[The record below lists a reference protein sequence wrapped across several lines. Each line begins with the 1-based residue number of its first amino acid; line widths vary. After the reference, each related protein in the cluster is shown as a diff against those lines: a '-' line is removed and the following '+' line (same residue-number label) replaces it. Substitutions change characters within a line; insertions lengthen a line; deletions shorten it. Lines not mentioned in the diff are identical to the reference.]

1 MNEIRKLSELALY
14 LKQIAETYSQP
25 DYEQLH
31 QELRARY
38 EQQIME
44 AFMDRHPGWSI
55 VEGNLACMMTSIA
68 TGYLQKKQKR
78 TLHS

>member
-44 AFMDRHPGWSI
+44 AFMDRHPG
-55 VEGNLACMMTSIA
+55 
-68 TGYLQKKQKR
+68 
-78 TLHS
+78 